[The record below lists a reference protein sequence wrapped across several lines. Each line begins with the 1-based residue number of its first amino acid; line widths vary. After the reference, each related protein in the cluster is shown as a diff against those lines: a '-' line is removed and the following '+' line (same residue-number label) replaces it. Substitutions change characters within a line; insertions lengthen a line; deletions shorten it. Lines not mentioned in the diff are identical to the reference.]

1 MATLSQL
8 VQRCVTRL
16 GMSGGTAVQV
26 YAEDIIAEMVQARF
40 DEMFESMW
48 WEDYM
53 DTKTAPLAASG
64 VTGIDVATDWSLRK
78 FTDIKHIYYTKN
90 LYPLKLLPGR
100 TNPTVY
106 QDSNATPYYI
116 VPNYG
121 SEVFRVLP
129 YGAVGETVT
138 VVFRARPAPFLPD
151 DEIKMDSQ
159 ALIYGTCYDYL
170 ADDASNPMAVE
181 KFRNF
186 YNERLEQLNS
196 SRNEQDI
203 DLMPPTSGIDEW
215 HEY

>member
-1 MATLSQL
+1 MATFSKL

-16 GMSGGTAVQV
+16 GMAGGTGVQV
-26 YAEDIIAEMVQARF
+26 YAEDILAEMVQARF

-48 WEDYM
+48 WDEYM
-53 DTKTAPLAASG
+53 DTQTVPLVAG
-64 VTGIDVATDWSLRK
+64 GCTGLDVKDLWNLKR
-78 FTDIKHIYYTKN
+78 FTDIKHVYYAEN

-100 TNPTVY
+100 TNPNQYNKADT
-106 QDSNATPYYI
+106 TPYYLS
-116 VPNYG
+116 PKN
-121 SEVFRVLP
+121 SMEVFCVKP
-129 YGAVGETVT
+129 NGVIGETVT
-138 VVFRARPAPFLPD
+138 VVFRARPDDFLPD
-151 DEIKMDSQ
+151 DEVLMDSQ

-170 ADDASNPMAVE
+170 ADDASNPIAIE

>member
-1 MATLSQL
+1 MATLSKL

-16 GMSGGTAVQV
+16 GMSGGTGVQV
-26 YAEDIIAEMVQARF
+26 YAEDILAEMVQARF

-53 DTKTAPLAASG
+53 DQQTVALVAGGCTGLDVKTL
-64 VTGIDVATDWSLRK
+64 WNLKR
-78 FTDIKHIYYTKN
+78 FTDIKHVYYMTN
-90 LYPLKLLPGR
+90 LYPLKLIPGR
-100 TNPTVY
+100 TNPESYNKDDT
-106 QDSNATPYYI
+106 TPYYLS
-116 VPNYG
+116 PKN
-121 SEVFRVLP
+121 SMEVFCVKP
-129 YGAVGETVT
+129 NGVIGETIT
-138 VVFRARPAPFLPD
+138 VVFRARPDDFLPD
-151 DEIKMDSQ
+151 DDIKMDSQ

-170 ADDASNPMAVE
+170 ADDASNPIAIE